1 MGARSSF
8 TNCIHFSHWW
18 HPLSYGKP
26 LALKVLPMF
35 GNTTNSVKATTK
47 EAYALA
53 GVNIEVADSIKELIA
68 RQAKSTFSPQ
78 VLNFG
83 SFGSMFQLKGYNEPV
98 LVSSV
103 DGVGTK
109 LRIASLL
116 DKNDTVG
123 MDIVNHCAND
133 ILCCGAEPLFFLD
146 YIAMGKL
153 VPQQI
158 EAVITGIAKA
168 CQEVGC
174 SLIGGETAEM
184 PGIYSQ
190 GSYDLVGFIVGVVE
204 KKNIIDGSSIAPD
217 DIILGLPSSGL
228 HTNGYSLVR
237 RVFGID
243 DNPSCLN
250 NFCPELGKTLA
261 EELLQVHRCYHHEL
275 KPLLPG
281 IKGLAHIT
289 GGGFIGNIPRILSQ
303 GLAAHLRKGSWDILP
318 IFKLIQEKGKIDE
331 AEMYRV
337 FNMGIGMAI
346 VCSPQEVSRLSAAL
360 PEAKVIGTVIK
371 AEGEARVILD

>member
-1 MGARSSF
+1 MEARSKQ
-8 TNCIHFSHWW
+8 T
-18 HPLSYGKP
+18 
-26 LALKVLPMF
+26 
-35 GNTTNSVKATTK
+35 
-47 EAYALA
+47 YALA
-53 GVNIEVADSIKELIA
+53 GVNIEAADKIKKIIA
-68 RQAKSTFSPQ
+68 RQAQSTFRPQ

-83 SFGSMFQLKGYNEPV
+83 SFGSMFQIKGYDEPV

-109 LRIASLL
+109 LKIASLL

-123 MDIVNHCAND
+123 IDIVNHCVND

-158 EAVITGIAKA
+158 EAIITGIAQA
-168 CQEVGC
+168 CQEIGC

-204 KKNIIDGSSIAPD
+204 KASIIDGSPINAGD
-217 DIILGLPSSGL
+217 VILGLPSSGL

-237 RVFGID
+237 RVFRID

-250 NFCPELGKTLA
+250 NFYPELGKTLG
-261 EELLQVHRCYHHEL
+261 EELLQVHRCYYPEL
-275 KPLLPG
+275 KPILSL
-281 IKGLAHIT
+281 IKGLAHVT
-289 GGGFIGNIPRILSQ
+289 GGGVMGNVPRILPE
-303 GLAAHLRKGSWDILP
+303 GLVAHLHKGSWNIPP
-318 IFKLIQEKGKIDE
+318 IFKLIQKQGDIEE

-337 FNMGIGMAI
+337 FNMGIGMTI
-346 VCSPQEVSRLSAAL
+346 VCSPQQVTKLTAVL
-360 PEAKVIGTVIK
+360 PQAKVIGEVVKTQ
-371 AEGEARVILD
+371 ERQRVIIR